1 MTDFT
6 MVIPT
11 YWGGSGDQLIKNEK
25 IVFDHPTPLDKK
37 GTLPS
42 LLDSLDILSEI
53 AKVKIAVI
61 TVPNEPGISKAVSDK
76 VGEIIAPYQSR
87 YDIVSLDIFILEKI
101 EKELRKNGVSLEAL
115 DLINLENYAAV
126 RNMCSL
132 AGILNGTQCTVFIDD
147 DEVFIDP
154 NFLVKIIEDLEHP
167 VQGETID
174 ALAGYYL
181 QPDTYYLDEKKV
193 PAWRLPYWNNTKA
206 MNQALDRFIGT
217 TPRLKPVP
225 FVFGGNMILT
235 LSTLM
240 KVPFD
245 PRITRGEDIDFLLNL
260 RVNGITFFLD
270 RELSVKHLPPVTK
283 RPAWKGVRED
293 AMRFMYERKKVIDH
307 LELSLE
313 DLKPYPGIFLGPDL
327 VERIIKTN
335 ELLMDEYESGGDD
348 DGVTECRANIA
359 MAENDPFKNVDTRE
373 WLKKLTAWW
382 REVTSCAKNMGIP
395 G

>member
-11 YWGGSGDQLIKNEK
+11 YWGKPGDQLIKNEK
-25 IVFDHPTPLDKK
+25 IVFDHPTPLNEN
-37 GTLPS
+37 GTLPG
-42 LLDSLDILSEI
+42 LLDSLDILSEMD
-53 AKVKIAVI
+53 KVKITVI
-61 TVPNEPGISKAVSDK
+61 TVPNEPDISKAVSEK

-87 YDIVSLDIFILEKI
+87 YDIVSLDIFTLEKI
-101 EKELRKNGVSLEAL
+101 EKELRKNGVSQEAL
-115 DLINLENYAAV
+115 DLLNLGNYAAV
-126 RNMCSL
+126 RNICSL
-132 AGILNGTQCTVFIDD
+132 AGILNGTPCTVFIDD
-147 DEVFIDP
+147 DEIFIDP
-154 NFLVKIIEDLEHP
+154 NFLIKIIEDLERP

-206 MNQALDRFIGT
+206 MNQAFDRFIGT
-217 TPRLKPVP
+217 APRLKPAP
-225 FVFGGNMILT
+225 FVFGGNMVLT

-260 RVNGITFFLD
+260 RINGITFFLD
-270 RELSVKHLPPVTK
+270 RELSVKHLPPGTK

-293 AMRFMYERKKVIDH
+293 AMRFMYERKKVTDH
-307 LELSLE
+307 PELSLE
-313 DLKPYPGIFLGPDL
+313 DLEPYPGIFLGPDL
-327 VERIIKTN
+327 VERIVKTN
-335 ELLMDEYESGGDD
+335 ELLMDEYESERDD
-348 DGVTECRANIA
+348 DGVRECRANIA
-359 MAENDPFKNVDTRE
+359 MAEKDPFKNVDTRE
-373 WLKKLTAWW
+373 WLIKLTAWW